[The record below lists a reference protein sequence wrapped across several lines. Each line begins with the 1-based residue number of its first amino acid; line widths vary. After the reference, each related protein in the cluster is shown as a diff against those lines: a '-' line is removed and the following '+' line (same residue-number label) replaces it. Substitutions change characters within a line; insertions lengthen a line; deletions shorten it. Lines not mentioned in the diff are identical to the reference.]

1 MKSADQNLLAGMGV
15 LSAIVDSGNFGA
27 AAEALGMSQSGVSRA
42 IARLEAKL
50 GVRLLDR
57 TTRSVT
63 LTDDGRRLLDQV
75 MPLMAAL
82 EEATATAL
90 GNAARVHGRLR
101 VNVDPFFSQR
111 VLAPQLGQFVARYPE
126 LRVEIVS
133 RDQLGDMVADGFDL
147 AIRFGVPRP
156 SSLVARKL
164 LETRILTVAAPAYL
178 ARHGRPAKPGD
189 LAEASHT
196 CVRYRDPETGRPFD
210 WEFKR
215 RRKTVTVDVSGRLT
229 VNDVATMHGV
239 CLAGEAIAQVM
250 ALGVEPYIA
259 DGRLVELFADWPD
272 DIFPV
277 YAYYPSRHHMPARVR
292 TFLDFVVDV
301 TKNASSL

>member
-1 MKSADQNLLAGMGV
+1 MGI
-15 LSAIVDSGNFGA
+15 LSAIVDTGSFGA
-27 AAEALGMSQSGVSRA
+27 AAEVLGMSQSGVSRA
-42 IARLEAKL
+42 IARLETKF

-75 MPLMAAL
+75 MPLLAAL

-90 GNAARVHGRLR
+90 GGATRVHGRLR
-101 VNVDPFFSQR
+101 VNVDPFFSQQ
-111 VLAPQLGQFVARYPE
+111 VLAPHLGQFVARYPE

-147 AIRFGVPRP
+147 AIRFGLPRP

-178 ARHGRPAKPGD
+178 ARYGRPAKPGD
-189 LAEASHT
+189 LADESHT

-215 RRKTVTVDVSGRLT
+215 GRKTVTVDVSGRLT
-229 VNDVATMHGV
+229 VNDVATMHGL
-239 CLAGEAIAQVM
+239 CLAGEAVAQVM
-250 ALGVEPYIA
+250 ALGVEPYTA

-272 DIFPV
+272 DTFPV

-292 TFLDFVVDV
+292 TFLDFIVDI
-301 TKNASSL
+301 TKKFSAM